1 MVELSI
7 IIVTYNSSMHIY
19 DCLESIFRNNDI
31 GDGLEVIIVDN
42 ASGEQSELFSK
53 LNSIY
58 SNRILLINS
67 GRNGGYGFGNNVG
80 IKKSHSNKVIVMN
93 PDVRI
98 IKPIFKTIISR
109 MQNEEIALLGV
120 SFIDGSLPFY
130 FKPEHGN
137 LLKSLFLKQIIQ
149 RKKYNPQTMYMSGS
163 FLVFDKEK
171 FFKAGAF
178 DENIFM
184 YYEEPDITNR
194 IISIGGKV
202 CWAKDIYVKHLAH
215 GRQFS
220 EKTWK
225 IMRES
230 YFYYAKKYGVDI
242 GRSRSNAITILRFKL
257 FAAKMLGQ
265 KEKALLFK
273 QQVEKFQIELND
285 K

>member
-7 IIVTYNSSMHIY
+7 IIVTYNSSIHIY
-19 DCLESIFRNNDI
+19 DCLESIFGNNDI

-42 ASGEQSELFSK
+42 ASGEQAEMFSK

-58 SNRILLINS
+58 SNRIFLMDS

-80 IKKSHSNKVIVMN
+80 IRMSHSDRVIVMN

-98 IKPIFKTIISR
+98 IKPIFKTIISK
-109 MQNEEIALLGV
+109 MHNEGIALLGV

-130 FKPEHGN
+130 FKPEHVN
-137 LLKSLFLKQIIQ
+137 LLKSLFLKQIIR
-149 RKKYNPQTMYMSGS
+149 RKRYNPQTMYMSGS
-163 FLVFDKEK
+163 FLAFDKEQ
-171 FFKAGAF
+171 FQKAGSF

-202 CWAKDIYVKHLAH
+202 CWAKDIFVKHLAH
-215 GRQFS
+215 GRQFN
-220 EKTWK
+220 EKTWE

-242 GRSRSNAITILRFKL
+242 DRSRSNAITILYFKL
-257 FAAKMLGQ
+257 LVAKLLGQ

-273 QQVEKFQIELND
+273 KQVEKLQIELNC
-285 K
+285 